1 MGMTKTGFVYDDLY
15 LKHDT
20 GSNHPERPQRL
31 TAIIKA
37 LEESGLLEKLLHI
50 EPVPAERSVLE
61 LCHEPGYIDRF
72 KRAVESS
79 APFLDTPECP
89 LSPATFEA
97 AICAAG
103 GILAGIDNVMQ
114 ENIKN
119 CFCAVRPPGHHA
131 ERSKAMGFCY
141 FNNIAIAAKYLQK
154 KYAMERIVIIDWDV
168 HHGNGTQHTF
178 EQNPAVFYISFHQN
192 PFTCYPGTG
201 RASETGAG
209 KGQGYTLNF
218 PMPPG
223 AGNQE
228 YFQAM
233 ETVEREMEKFRP
245 RFVLVSAGF
254 DAHID
259 DPLAH
264 IRLSTEGYEWLTRK
278 VKGIAE
284 NYAEGRLVSML
295 EGGYN
300 LQALGESVKTHI
312 QVLSDGN

>member
-1 MGMTKTGFVYDDLY
+1 MNMTKSGLVYDDLY
-15 LKHDT
+15 LQHDT
-20 GSNHPERPQRL
+20 GPNHPEQAQRL
-31 TAIIKA
+31 TAIIEA
-37 LEESGLLEKLLHI
+37 LKTSGLLNKLLPI
-50 EPVPAERSVLE
+50 APVPAERSIVE
-61 LCHEPGYIDRF
+61 LCHESSYIGRF
-72 KRAVESS
+72 KSGVESS
-79 APFLDTPECP
+79 LPFLDTPECP
-89 LSPATFEA
+89 LGPGTFEA

-154 KYAMERIVIIDWDV
+154 KYAVERIVIIDWDV

-201 RASETGAG
+201 KASETGAG

-218 PMPPG
+218 PMSPG

-254 DAHID
+254 DAHTD

-264 IRLSTEGYEWLTRK
+264 IRLSTKGYEGLTQK

-284 NYAEGRLVSML
+284 DYAEGRLVSTL

-312 QVLSDGN
+312 QVLLEG